1 MHYFRGAVS
10 EVLNTEGSP
19 CNQRVFSMAW
29 ERSNLDGA
37 YDFSALLR
45 GVRFL
50 RQEGAVISQ
59 NAKEK
64 GETRWSLNH
73 VFINANIF
81 ILALYLTK

>member
-1 MHYFRGAVS
+1 
-10 EVLNTEGSP
+10 
-19 CNQRVFSMAW
+19 MAW

-50 RQEGAVISQ
+50 RQEGAVISK

-64 GETRWSLNH
+64 GETRYFQEQVIRKTAFYQSLH
-73 VFINANIF
+73 
-81 ILALYLTK
+81 LLMPQDTQTG